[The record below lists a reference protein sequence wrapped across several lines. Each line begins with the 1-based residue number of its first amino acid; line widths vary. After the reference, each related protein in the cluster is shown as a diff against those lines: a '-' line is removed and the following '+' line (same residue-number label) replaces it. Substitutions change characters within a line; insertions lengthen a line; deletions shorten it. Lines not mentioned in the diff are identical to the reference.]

1 MEKSKNITYMLTK
14 RKAAESDSFPSEKS
28 SESYPECLS
37 TGFSSQS
44 SLLSQTLSDHK
55 QVSFESL
62 DIFPLTKS
70 SSKILQQQI
79 SKSSPTDLDKLT
91 IVLQSRISELMVDL
105 YGNYLCQTLFHTC
118 SANQRLYL
126 LRAMR
131 GHITGIAY
139 HSRGTHA
146 LQNLIALANLKEEEV
161 IFREEFAGKILEM
174 SKDLNAS
181 HVIQRLLNSTGNRI
195 FITGEML
202 GHVRDLALDKLGV
215 CVLKKCCNDPQIMNE
230 ILGDLMLLIQHPYGN
245 YAVQSILEIWKEE
258 IAYDFSSAIQG
269 KVIQLCLQKYAS
281 NVVEKAL
288 GIENISESIIAE
300 LLCEGRIRDLVGN
313 QYGCYVLRTMSMVC
327 SGKSRPAMLLA
338 VKNSLAGM
346 FAPKLKALWQ
356 EILENL
362 SR

>member
-1 MEKSKNITYMLTK
+1 MEKSKSTIYTLTK
-14 RKAAESDSFPSEKS
+14 RKAVESDHPSTEKS
-28 SESYPECLS
+28 SESYLECLS
-37 TGFSSQS
+37 TGFSSHS
-44 SLLSQTLSDHK
+44 SLVSPSVSDHRLI
-55 QVSFESL
+55 SFSSP
-62 DIFPLTKS
+62 DIFPITKS

-79 SKSSPTDLDKLT
+79 SKSSPSDLDKLT
-91 IVLQSRISELMVDL
+91 LILQPRISELMVDL

-118 SANQRLYL
+118 SANQRLFL

-131 GHITGIAY
+131 GSIAAISY

-146 LQNLIALANLKEEEV
+146 LQNLIALANLKEEEQ
-161 IFREEFAGKILEM
+161 IFREEFSGKIVEM

-181 HVIQRLLNSTGNRI
+181 HVIQRLLGSSGSRF

-202 GHVRDLALDKLGV
+202 GHVKELALDKLGV

-258 IAYDFSSAIQG
+258 IAYEFSSAIQG
-269 KVIQLCLQKYAS
+269 KVVQLCLQKYAS

-288 GIENISESIIAE
+288 GIENIGESIITE
-300 LLCEGRIRDLVGN
+300 LLCEGKIRDLIGN
-313 QYGCYVLRTMSMVC
+313 QYGCYVLRTMSLVC
-327 SGKSRPAMLLA
+327 NAKNRPAVLLA
-338 VKNSLAGM
+338 VNNSLAGM